1 MYVILVSS
9 AGTFF
14 SVCDNR
20 QGDKTEFF
28 LHSVK
33 SLCPGFEATALNFG
47 ECEKLCFQVS
57 KSFSE
62 EKMRLGVMAWYII
75 VFNF

>member
-20 QGDKTEFF
+20 QGDKIVFF
-28 LHSVK
+28 KHSIK
-33 SLCPGFEATALNFG
+33 ILCPGFEATALNLG
-47 ECEKLCFQVS
+47 ECAKLCFQVP
-57 KSFSE
+57 KSFSG
-62 EKMRLGVMAWYII
+62 K
-75 VFNF
+75 

>member
-1 MYVILVSS
+1 MYIAVFTLSPRKYAFYDDSMYVILVSS

-20 QGDKTEFF
+20 QDDKTVFF

-57 KSFSE
+57 
-62 EKMRLGVMAWYII
+62 
-75 VFNF
+75 